1 MLCEPHPERS
11 TTHRS
16 LHPSLRRALHRALP
30 SCWAVRSPHARL
42 AAGLLVA
49 TALLAPTLLTA
60 QPRQGPRRDNPIQRF
75 VFPPDLVMSH
85 QDEIGLS
92 AEQRRQIIAEV
103 QRMEADL
110 VPLRFEI
117 SESTHRL
124 AELLSTPTVEEE
136 PALALVDRI
145 TELEGEIKKRHLT
158 LVIRTKNLLTPE
170 QQAKLEEL
178 RRQGGR

>member
-1 MLCEPHPERS
+1 
-11 TTHRS
+11 
-16 LHPSLRRALHRALP
+16 
-30 SCWAVRSPHARL
+30 
-42 AAGLLVA
+42 VA

-92 AEQRRQIIAEV
+92 AEQREKIIAEV
-103 QRMEADL
+103 QRLEADL

-117 SESTHRL
+117 SQTTHRL
-124 AELLSTPTVEEE
+124 AELLSAPRVEEE

-145 TELEGEIKKRHLT
+145 TDLEGEIKKRHLT

-170 QQAKLEEL
+170 QQAKLEEF
-178 RRQGGR
+178 RREGGRWPG